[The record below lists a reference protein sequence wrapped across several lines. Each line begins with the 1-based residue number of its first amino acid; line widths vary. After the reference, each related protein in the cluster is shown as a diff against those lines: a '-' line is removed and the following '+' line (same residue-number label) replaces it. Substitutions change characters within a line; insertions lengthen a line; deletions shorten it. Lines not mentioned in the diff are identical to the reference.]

1 IESINHVFMYG
12 YYAIFLLTLIYTFVI
27 GYAKALPQLLL
38 TLVFV
43 LFAIPLTS
51 LLAYFIPQSGL
62 WVHGGEILVVD
73 LLAVIFAFAFWRF

>member
-1 IESINHVFMYG
+1 M
-12 YYAIFLLTLIYTFVI
+12 
-27 GYAKALPQLLL
+27 
-38 TLVFV
+38 

-73 LLAVIFAFAFWRF
+73 FLAVILRSLSGVFINKPKIAENLLQRAVYGLANNHKSTWLK